1 MKLRKIQFKE
11 VKDNLEKLEL
21 AAEDRKRF
29 VEDRKARK
37 KLRRE
42 EKRCNG
48 DRTMGEEKRS
58 I

>member
-1 MKLRKIQFKE
+1 M
-11 VKDNLEKLEL
+11 EKLEL
-21 AAEDRKRF
+21 AAEDRKLY

-48 DRTMGEEKRS
+48 DRAMGEEKRS